1 MQSAPHNSAAP
12 TRAASWK
19 DAWRER
25 NYRWYAAGMLSGG
38 FGLQM
43 LNTTVL
49 WDVWERSKDPLSLGL
64 IGLARAL
71 PVMVLAFPAGHMVDL
86 FDRRKILMFTQ
97 SGFALVAALLA
108 VTAYCGAPLWISFV
122 AIALSGCV
130 RAFNMSTRQSLL
142 PLLVPIDRFQNAV
155 TWNSAIFQCAAIGG
169 PVLAGG
175 LIALTHST
183 WIVFALSTVL
193 CAGFAIAATQ
203 LRPRETVKATGGFTL
218 RAMFAGAAHIRKEKV
233 ILGAILLD
241 LLAVLFGGATALLP
255 IFATDILHTDAV
267 GLGILKASTAVGAL
281 IIAGF
286 LAVRPTLRPAGPLL
300 LWSVV
305 GFGVCMILFGISN
318 SFWISVALLM
328 ASGAVD
334 NVSVVIRHVL
344 VQTRTPD
351 QLRGR
356 VTAVNGIFI
365 ECSNELGSFES
376 GLVAAWIGPVW
387 SVISGGIGTL
397 AVTGA
402 IAWCLPALRKL
413 DRLIDEVKPIQD
425 PLAMNASSESS
436 KNQASDSA
444 SS

>member
-1 MQSAPHNSAAP
+1 
-12 TRAASWK
+12 
-19 DAWRER
+19 
-25 NYRWYAAGMLSGG
+25 
-38 FGLQM
+38 
-43 LNTTVL
+43 
-49 WDVWERSKDPLSLGL
+49 
-64 IGLARAL
+64 
-71 PVMVLAFPAGHMVDL
+71 
-86 FDRRKILMFTQ
+86 
-97 SGFALVAALLA
+97 
-108 VTAYCGAPLWISFV
+108 
-122 AIALSGCV
+122 
-130 RAFNMSTRQSLL
+130 
-142 PLLVPIDRFQNAV
+142 
-155 TWNSAIFQCAAIGG
+155 
-169 PVLAGG
+169 VLAGG

-183 WIVFALSTVL
+183 SIVFALSTVL

-203 LRPRETVKATGGFTL
+203 LRPRETVKATGGFGF

-305 GFGVCMILFGISN
+305 GFGVCMILFGISH

-365 ECSNELGSFES
+365 ECSNELGGFES

-397 AVTGA
+397 AVTGV

-413 DRLIDEVKPIQD
+413 DRLIDEVKPLED
-425 PLAMNASSESS
+425 ALAMNVTSESN

>member
-1 MQSAPHNSAAP
+1 MQDARHNSSAVP
-12 TRAASWK
+12 TTASWK

-86 FDRRKILMFTQ
+86 FDRRKILVFTQ

-183 WIVFALSTVL
+183 SIVFALSTVL

-305 GFGVCMILFGISN
+305 GFGVCMILFGISH

-365 ECSNELGSFES
+365 ECSNELGGFES

-413 DRLIDEVKPIQD
+413 DRLIDEVKPIHD
-425 PLAMNASSESS
+425 PLAMNAYSESS
-436 KNQASDSA
+436 TNQASDSA